1 MSVSNVDAAQF
12 DIGRVI
18 SRTVGLISRNAV
30 PFGILSLLFAGAPYF
45 IIQMMMP
52 SLIQGDPSMLGTVM
66 ILGALVS
73 LVAGMV
79 LQGALTRASIDDL
92 SGAGANVSAA
102 LSAAVAVLLPMVGLG
117 ILMGLGI
124 GVGMMLL
131 LVPGIYLALC
141 WAVSAPVL
149 VVERLGI
156 VGSMKRS
163 TALTQ
168 NHRWAILGLV
178 VLFVVIVILINLI
191 VGFLIPGGA
200 MALMG
205 LPGEGTPYLAFIVL
219 TGVQVFTSMIAT
231 AGVASIYFELRQV
244 KDGLGVTDLAK
255 VFA

>member
-1 MSVSNVDAAQF
+1 MSVSTAETAQF

-18 SRTVGLISRNAV
+18 SRTTGLISRNLV
-30 PFGILSLLFAGAPYF
+30 PFAILSLLFAGAPYF
-45 IIQMMMP
+45 IMQIMMP
-52 SLIQGDPSMLGTVM
+52 SLIQGDPSMFGVFVFLGS
-66 ILGALVS
+66 LVS

-92 SGAGANVSAA
+92 SGASVNVSVA
-102 LSAAVAVLLPMVGLG
+102 LSAALAVLLPMIGLG
-117 ILMGLGI
+117 ILMALGI
-124 GVGMMLL
+124 ALGMILL
-131 LVPGIYLALC
+131 VVPGIYLALC

-156 VGSMKRS
+156 VASLQRS

-168 NHRWAILGLV
+168 NHRWPILGLV
-178 VLFVVIVILINLI
+178 VLFVVIVLIINMV

-205 LPGEGTPYLAFIVL
+205 LPGGGTPYFAFIVL
-219 TGVQVFTSMIAT
+219 TAVQVFTSMIAT
-231 AGVASIYFELRQV
+231 AGGASIYFELRQV